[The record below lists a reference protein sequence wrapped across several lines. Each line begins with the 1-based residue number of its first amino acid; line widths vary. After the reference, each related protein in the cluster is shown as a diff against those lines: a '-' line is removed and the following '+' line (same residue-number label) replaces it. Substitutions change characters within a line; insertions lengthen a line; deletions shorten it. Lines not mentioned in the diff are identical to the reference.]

1 LNKPPLELDVVLIH
15 NNNHER
21 VTAMRSVLD
30 TLKINSSKA
39 GIRIHFA
46 DQVHWQPNVLTS
58 LLFDRV
64 NWALANSRTQYLFSR
79 AKLKAAPF
87 SLLRS
92 SLAGTMSFCAYFVQ
106 EIRDAIGKRQFSS
119 KHRQVSRKHS
129 VAWKQFLTSSSDWL
143 LVLEDDALFTK
154 VGPEG
159 LWGILRKAGGWPPN
173 TPSFI
178 LVSEGL
184 DLGVLGLKSQD
195 FSAVSSELRSPRFP
209 FANTAAAYLINR
221 SLAAHF
227 VKTLQEKPG
236 LAYNTIDFLLNN
248 LMLRL
253 FLKSGGSEIL
263 CHHST
268 FPPFQNASINGM
280 YSSLLST

>member
-1 LNKPPLELDVVLIH
+1 MVLIH

-79 AKLKAAPF
+79 AKLTAAPF

-119 KHRQVSRKHS
+119 RHRQVSRKHS
-129 VAWKQFLTSSSDWL
+129 VAWKQFLTSSSSDWL

-154 VGPEG
+154 AGPEG
-159 LWGILRKAGGWPPN
+159 LWGILREAETWPSN
-173 TPSFI
+173 IPSYI

-184 DLGVLGLKSQD
+184 DLGVLRLKSQD
-195 FSAVSSELRSPRFP
+195 FSDVSSELRSPRFP

-221 SLAAHF
+221 PLAAHF
-227 VKTLQEKPG
+227 VKTLQEKPD
-236 LAYNTIDFLLNN
+236 LAHNTIDFLLNN

-253 FLKSGGSEIL
+253 FLKSGVSDIS

-268 FPPFQNASINGM
+268 CPPFQNASINGT
-280 YSSLLST
+280 YSSLLSS

>member
-1 LNKPPLELDVVLIH
+1 MSKPSIELDVVLIH
-15 NNNHER
+15 NNSSER
-21 VTAMRSVLD
+21 VSAMHVVCD
-30 TLKINSSKA
+30 TLKNSAPS
-39 GIRIHFA
+39 GISVHFA
-46 DQVHWQPNVLTS
+46 DEVSWQPNILTS
-58 LLFDRV
+58 SFVDRV
-64 NWALANSRTQYLFSR
+64 RWALANSRTQYLFSR
-79 AKLKAAPF
+79 AKLKAAPL

-92 SLAGTMSFCAYFVQ
+92 SLAGTMSFCAYFAQ

-119 KHRQVSRKHS
+119 RHRQVSRKHS
-129 VAWKQFLTSSSDWL
+129 VAWKQFLTSSSSDWL

-154 VGPEG
+154 AGPEG
-159 LWGILRKAGGWPPN
+159 LWRILRETETWPSN
-173 TPSFI
+173 IPSYI

-184 DLGVLGLKSQD
+184 DLGVLRLKSQD
-195 FSAVSSELRSPRFP
+195 FSAVSSQLRSPRFP

-236 LAYNTIDFLLNN
+236 LADNTIDFLLNN

-253 FLKSGGSEIL
+253 FLKSGSSEIS